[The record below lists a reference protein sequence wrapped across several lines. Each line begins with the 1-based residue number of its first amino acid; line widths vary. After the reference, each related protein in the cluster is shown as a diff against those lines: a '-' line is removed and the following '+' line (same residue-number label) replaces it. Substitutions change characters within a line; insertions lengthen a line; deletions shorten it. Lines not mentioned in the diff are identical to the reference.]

1 MIVFYKV
8 PLYNRKELRIHT
20 REGKVDDMIRLIL
33 VSLFLIIFLILSIP
47 IMLFER
53 VVKKFNPHAADISS
67 LRIVQWAFKV
77 ILFFTGTKLTIIGED
92 RIPKDQAVLYVP
104 NHQSYFDIVITYSR
118 CPGLTGYV
126 SKDFMEKIPL
136 LSNWMK
142 HLYCL
147 FLDRSDMKAGLKTI
161 LTGIDYIKNGIS
173 ICIFPEGTRNPHPEE
188 GLLPFKE
195 GSLKMAEKT
204 GCPIIPIAITG
215 SQDIWEK
222 HMPFMRKCRVI
233 VEYGE
238 PIYLNQLD
246 KERRKFSGAYTQSKI
261 KEMLENHKSMIA

>member
-222 HMPFMRKCRVI
+222 HMPFMRKCRII

>member
-1 MIVFYKV
+1 
-8 PLYNRKELRIHT
+8 
-20 REGKVDDMIRLIL
+20 MIRLIL
-33 VSLFLIIFLILSIP
+33 VSVFLILFLIGSIP
-47 IMLFER
+47 IMLAER
-53 VVKKFNPHAADISS
+53 IIKKFNRPAADISC

-77 ILFFTGTKLTIIGED
+77 ILFFTGVKLTVIGEE
-92 RIPKDQAVLYVP
+92 RVPKDQAVLYIP
-104 NHQSYFDIVITYSR
+104 NHESYFDIVITYSR

-126 SKDFMEKIPL
+126 SKDFMEKVPL

-147 FLDRSDMKAGLKTI
+147 FLNRSDIKAGLKMI
-161 LTGIDYIKNGIS
+161 LTGIEYINKGIS

-222 HMPFMRKCRVI
+222 HMPFIRKCSVI

-238 PIYLNQLD
+238 PIYLNKLD
-246 KERRKFSGAYTQSKI
+246 KEQRKFSGAYTKSI
-261 KEMLENHKSMIA
+261 IEEMLKKHKSMTA